1 VQNHGISRGRN
12 YRSCLGLLQY
22 SKLRNFC
29 TRTKTISSAGFDNGC
44 GAGKFNA
51 IYALTKLTFGKIQ
64 RYTLNLIFVNVNVN
78 FQFNDAQLCAG
89 DEDAELTVSSLLALS
104 HQEEEGSAD
113 GDSLPPLGKVI
124 RTIHKCRPLIPL
136 GYFFILLL
144 FLLCSSPG
152 FHSQRM
158 Q

>member
-1 VQNHGISRGRN
+1 MVAATDPVQ
-12 YRSCLGLLQY
+12 GLQTKC
-22 SKLRNFC
+22 SKLRNVC
-29 TRTKTISSAGFDNGC
+29 TRNKTISSAGFENGC

-51 IYALTKLTFGKIQ
+51 IRFNKVNFWF
-64 RYTLNLIFVNVNVN
+64 NLIFVFVNVN

-89 DEDAELTVSSLLALS
+89 GEDAELTVSSLLALS

-124 RTIHKCRPLIPL
+124 RPIHKCRPLIPL

>member
-1 VQNHGISRGRN
+1 MDVVQENVT
-12 YRSCLGLLQY
+12 L
-22 SKLRNFC
+22 
-29 TRTKTISSAGFDNGC
+29 
-44 GAGKFNA
+44 
-51 IYALTKLTFGKIQ
+51 YALTFRKIQ
-64 RYTLNLIFVNVNVN
+64 RCTFNLIFVNVTVN

-89 DEDAELTVSSLLALS
+89 GEDAELTVSSLLALS
-104 HQEEEGSAD
+104 HEEEEGSAD

-136 GYFFILLL
+136 GYFFLRLL
-144 FLLCSSPG
+144 FLLYSSPG